1 MPNAILVC
9 PTRSGIT
16 LRLRIAHGFWGK
28 LRGLMWTSG
37 PRPGEALLLQHCA
50 SVHTCF
56 LLKALDLA
64 YLDHDGVIVR
74 LVPRLRPW
82 RVSRCRDAV
91 HTLELQR
98 GAIAAFGLAVGQR
111 ILQNGEAGA

>member
-1 MPNAILVC
+1 MPKAILVC
-9 PTRSGIT
+9 PPQSGIT
-16 LRLRIAHGFWGK
+16 LRLRIANGFWGK

-37 PRPGEALLLQHCA
+37 PRPGEALLLRHCA

-56 LLKALDLA
+56 LFKALDLA

-74 LVPRLRPW
+74 LVPRLLPW
-82 RVSRCRDAV
+82 RVSGCRDAV
-91 HTLELQR
+91 HTLELQH

-111 ILQNGEAGA
+111 ILHIGEVNA

>member
-1 MPNAILVC
+1 MRKAILIC
-9 PTRSGIT
+9 PPQSGIT
-16 LRLRIAHGFWGK
+16 LRLRIANGFWAK

-37 PRPGEALLLQHCA
+37 PKPGEALLLRQCA

-56 LLKALDLA
+56 LFKALDLA

-74 LVPRLRPW
+74 LVPRLLPW

-91 HTLELQR
+91 HTLELQQ
-98 GAIAAFGLAVGQR
+98 GAIAAFGLAVGQH
-111 ILQNGEAGA
+111 ILRNVEAGA

>member
-1 MPNAILVC
+1 MSEAVLVC
-9 PTRSGIT
+9 SPQSGTT
-16 LRLRIAHGFWGK
+16 LRLRIANGFWGK

-37 PRPGEALLLQHCA
+37 PRPGEALLLRHCA

-74 LVPRLRPW
+74 LVPRLLPW

-91 HTLELQR
+91 HTLELRR
-98 GAIAAFGLAVGQR
+98 GAIAAFGLVVGQR
-111 ILQNGEAGA
+111 ILRSGEVGA